1 MPHDGGPDNTQQRGR
16 RSCAYLR
23 RRAQAPAMIDITD
36 APTESDLMAVGPPDT
51 EPSDFDAFWR
61 STRDVA
67 MEVDPQP
74 AIRPIWSPD
83 PAISVFEVQYTSYG
97 GERIG
102 GWMTVPEDPRG
113 AVVVGH
119 GYGVRKWFEMD
130 YSERGF
136 ATFFPSIRGFG
147 LSGSRSI
154 PWITAE
160 HVVHGIEHR
169 DSYVLRGCVADLWLA
184 ASVLLDYLSGVT
196 VGSPLPLAYV
206 GGSFCGGL
214 GALMLPWD
222 ERFRAAYLRHP
233 TFGHHP
239 IRLEIPSAGSA
250 ESVRLYA
257 LDHPEVRDVLAY
269 YDAATAATRV
279 TIPTLCA
286 PALLDPKVTP
296 LGQFAIANALRNR
309 ELFTLPVGHAAG
321 PPGYDETLRTLT
333 ERVFSFFEDHLGISD
348 TTQSARSTP

>member
-1 MPHDGGPDNTQQRGR
+1 MIISTDTPTQ
-16 RSCAYLR
+16 
-23 RRAQAPAMIDITD
+23 
-36 APTESDLMAVGPPDT
+36 SDLLAVRPPDT

-61 STRDVA
+61 STHAAA
-67 MEVDPQP
+67 MEIDTQP

-83 PAISVFEVQYTSYG
+83 PGIDVFQVHYTSYG

-102 GWMTVPEDPRG
+102 GWMTVPEEPRG
-113 AVVVGH
+113 ALVVGH
-119 GYGVRKWFEMD
+119 GYGGRKWFEMD

-136 ATFFPSIRGFG
+136 ATIFPSIRGFG
-147 LSGSRSI
+147 LSVSRSI
-154 PWITAE
+154 PWTTAE
-160 HVVHGIEHR
+160 HVVHGIEHQ

-184 ASVLLDYLSGVT
+184 ATVLLDHLSGVT
-196 VGSPLPLAYV
+196 VGASLPLAYV

-239 IRLEIPSAGSA
+239 IRLQIPSGGSA

-257 LDHPEVRDVLAY
+257 LDHPEVRNVLAY
-269 YDAATAATRV
+269 YDAATAAARIA
-279 TIPTLCA
+279 IPTLCA
-286 PALLDPKVTP
+286 PALSDPKVTP
-296 LGQFAIANALRNR
+296 LGQFAVANALPNR
-309 ELFTLPVGHAAG
+309 ELFILPVGHAAG

-333 ERVFSFFEDHLGISD
+333 EGVFSFFESHLGISNTPHSAGS
-348 TTQSARSTP
+348 TT